1 MMTAILIILSFLFV
15 WTIIFSIVYF
25 SISNTNLSRI
35 GEIIRRKF
43 SQRKVIEQERENFI
57 LNLANVLMR
66 LSSKKIGALIIFE
79 QRNSLNIYE
88 DSGFKMDSRF
98 DIEFVYSVFSNKN
111 ASFHDGALIVSNYEI
126 KAISCYVPITKEAV
140 YSKHGARHRAAL
152 GISEITDS
160 IAFVVSETNGKISFA
175 KRGELDILGKTVEE
189 VEENLKRLI

>member
-1 MMTAILIILSFLFV
+1 MMIAILVILSFLLL
-15 WTIIFSIVYF
+15 WSIIFSVIFF
-25 SISNTNLSRI
+25 SISNTNAGRVW
-35 GEIIRRKF
+35 EIIKRKF

-57 LNLANVLMR
+57 LNLADVLMR

-79 QRNSLNIYE
+79 QRNSLNIYQ

-175 KRGELDILGKTVEE
+175 KRGEIDILGKSQEE
-189 VEENLKRLI
+189 LEENLKRLI